1 MKWKRSG
8 RKPKRSNVRHKRLEL
23 SLLSEPDPKS
33 GASTNSANAAEIE
46 NLAEIQ
52 NSLRCR
58 GEEFGCKITAFFWNM
73 QENSQTFYHIL
84 PNGVKIVH
92 RWTPSPVAYVGVMV
106 GAGTRHELPEENGMA
121 HYIEHC
127 LFKGTNH
134 HSARQIIHA
143 IEGIGGEINAYTT
156 KEETTFYAAILA
168 EHVQLT
174 LHLIAEMI
182 LEPAFKKE
190 ETDKERMVIMDEIE
204 SYNDSPSEL
213 IYDDFESLV
222 FAGSSLALPIL
233 GTKKTLK
240 HLSSKPDYAKNWLH
254 AHYTPDRMVVFCQ
267 GNVKPDKIFRL
278 AEREFGALPRTTR
291 SLSEPTVNAKVT
303 IPSVREATYKRHTH
317 QIHAMLGGRAY
328 PLGHE
333 KQLAM
338 FLLNNILGGGSL
350 NSRLNLSL
358 REAKGL
364 VYTVESTYTPL
375 SDTGYWCVYW
385 ACDPEDYGY
394 SLGLVRQE
402 LLKLRT
408 TPLTE
413 SGLKHALQQLR
424 GQLAISAQNQ
434 ENSALAM
441 AKSMLYHGYAPEWQ
455 DTFAKIAQ
463 TSSQT
468 LQDVANELFCDKN
481 SYILTYN

>member
-1 MKWKRSG
+1 
-8 RKPKRSNVRHKRLEL
+8 
-23 SLLSEPDPKS
+23 
-33 GASTNSANAAEIE
+33 
-46 NLAEIQ
+46 
-52 NSLRCR
+52 
-58 GEEFGCKITAFFWNM
+58 M

-92 RWTPSPVAYVGVMV
+92 QWTPSPVAYVGVMV
-106 GAGTRHELPEENGMA
+106 GAGTRHETPEENGMA

-127 LFKGTNH
+127 VFKGTTH

-182 LEPAFKKE
+182 WEPTFKKE

-222 FAGSSLALPIL
+222 FAGSSLEMPIL
-233 GTKKTLK
+233 GTKKTLR
-240 HLSSKPDYAKNWLH
+240 HISSKPSYPLEWMKN
-254 AHYTPDRMVVFCQ
+254 HYTPDRMVVFCQ
-267 GNVKPDKIFRL
+267 GNVKPEKIFRL
-278 AEREFGALPRTTR
+278 AEKEFGSLPNQPQNTPNPDGQ
-291 SLSEPTVNAKVT
+291 PTVNRQSTDGQSPCKFEV
-303 IPSVREATYKRHTH
+303 SYRKNTH
-317 QIHAMLGGRAY
+317 QVHAMLGGKAY

-333 KQLAM
+333 NQLPM

-358 REAKGL
+358 RESKGL

-375 SDTGYWCVYW
+375 SDTGYWCIYW
-385 ACDPEDYGY
+385 ACDPEDYAQ
-394 SLGLVRQE
+394 SLALVKKE
-402 LLKLRT
+402 LDKLRE
-408 TPLTE
+408 TPLTP
-413 SGLKHALQQLR
+413 SALRHALIQLR
-424 GQLAISAQNQ
+424 GQMAISAQNQ
-434 ENSALAM
+434 ENAALAM
-441 AKSMLYHGYAPEWQ
+441 AKSMLYHGSAPDWQ
-455 DTFAKIAQ
+455 QTFEKIANTTPQ
-463 TSSQT
+463 
-468 LQDVANELFCDKN
+468 ELFDIAN
-481 SYILTYN
+481 DLFLAQNRYILTYK

>member
-1 MKWKRSG
+1 
-8 RKPKRSNVRHKRLEL
+8 
-23 SLLSEPDPKS
+23 
-33 GASTNSANAAEIE
+33 
-46 NLAEIQ
+46 
-52 NSLRCR
+52 
-58 GEEFGCKITAFFWNM
+58 M

-106 GAGTRHELPEENGMA
+106 GAGTRHETPEENGMA

-127 LFKGTNH
+127 VFKGTTH

-182 LEPAFKKE
+182 LQPTFKKE

-213 IYDDFESLV
+213 IYDDFENLV
-222 FAGSSLALPIL
+222 FAGSSLEMPIL
-233 GTKKTLK
+233 GTKKTLR
-240 HLSSKPDYAKNWLH
+240 HISSKPSYPLEWMKT
-254 AHYTPDRMVVFCQ
+254 HYTPNRMVVFCQ
-267 GNVKPDKIFRL
+267 GDVKPERIFRL
-278 AEREFGALPRTTR
+278 AEKEFGHLSGKISLSASETSDLSAKRSDSVSDLSGEAGLSGVAGLDSPRTA
-291 SLSEPTVNAKVT
+291 SYHK
-303 IPSVREATYKRHTH
+303 HTH
-317 QIHAMLGGRAY
+317 QVHAMMGGKAY
-328 PLGHE
+328 HLGHE
-333 KQLAM
+333 RQLAM

-358 REAKGL
+358 RESKGL

-375 SDTGYWCVYW
+375 SDTGYWCIYW
-385 ACDPEDYGY
+385 ACDPEDYTQ
-394 SLGLVRQE
+394 SLALVQKE
-402 LLKLRT
+402 LDKLRE
-408 TPLTE
+408 TPLTP
-413 SGLKHALQQLR
+413 SALRHALIQLR

-434 ENSALAM
+434 ENAALAM
-441 AKSMLYHGYAPEWQ
+441 AKSMLYHGSAPDWQ
-455 DTFAKIAQ
+455 QTVEKISLTTPQ
-463 TSSQT
+463 
-468 LQDVANELFCDKN
+468 ELFDIAN
-481 SYILTYN
+481 DLFLAQNRYILTYK

>member
-1 MKWKRSG
+1 
-8 RKPKRSNVRHKRLEL
+8 
-23 SLLSEPDPKS
+23 
-33 GASTNSANAAEIE
+33 
-46 NLAEIQ
+46 
-52 NSLRCR
+52 
-58 GEEFGCKITAFFWNM
+58 M
-73 QENSQTFYHIL
+73 QENTQTFYHIL

-106 GAGTRHELPEENGMA
+106 GAGTRDEAPEQNGMA

-127 LFKGTNH
+127 VFKGTTH

-156 KEETTFYAAILA
+156 KEETTFYAAILC

-174 LHLIAEMI
+174 LHLIAEML

-190 ETDKERMVIMDEIE
+190 ETDKERMVILDEIE

-213 IYDDFESLV
+213 IYDDFENLV
-222 FAGSSLALPIL
+222 FSGSPLAQPIL

-240 HLSSKPDYAKNWLH
+240 HISSKPEYAKAWM
-254 AHYTPDRMVVFCQ
+254 AQHYTPDRMVVFCQ
-267 GNVKPDKIFRL
+267 GDLKPEKIFRL
-278 AEREFGALPRTTR
+278 AEREFGYLTTKTSNLENLQTAKRPNIENLQTAEGEHER
-291 SLSEPTVNAKVT
+291 SYHK
-303 IPSVREATYKRHTH
+303 HTH
-317 QIHAMLGGRAY
+317 QVHAMLGGRAY

-358 REAKGL
+358 RESKGL

-375 SDTGYWCVYW
+375 SDTGYWCIYW
-385 ACDPEDYGY
+385 ACDPEDYNY
-394 SLGLVRQE
+394 SLELVRHE
-402 LLKLRT
+402 LDKMRETPMSEASLRKAI
-408 TPLTE
+408 E
-413 SGLKHALQQLR
+413 QLR

-441 AKSMLYHGYAPEWQ
+441 AKSMLYRGNAPSWQ
-455 DTFAKIAQ
+455 ETIQKIAK
-463 TSSQT
+463 TSSQ
-468 LQDVANELFCDKN
+468 QISEIANELFLAEN
-481 SYILTYN
+481 RYILTYE

>member
-1 MKWKRSG
+1 M
-8 RKPKRSNVRHKRLEL
+8 
-23 SLLSEPDPKS
+23 
-33 GASTNSANAAEIE
+33 
-46 NLAEIQ
+46 
-52 NSLRCR
+52 
-58 GEEFGCKITAFFWNM
+58 
-73 QENSQTFYHIL
+73 
-84 PNGVKIVH
+84 H

-106 GAGTRHELPEENGMA
+106 GAGTRDELPEENGMA

-127 LFKGTNH
+127 VFKGTTR
-134 HSARQIIHA
+134 HSARAIIHA

-156 KEETTFYAAILA
+156 KEETAFYAAILC

-182 LEPAFKKE
+182 LHPAFKKE
-190 ETDKERMVIMDEIE
+190 ETDKERMVILDEIE

-222 FAGSSLALPIL
+222 FEGSPLAMPIL
-233 GTKKTLK
+233 GTRKTLR
-240 HLSSKPDYAKNWLH
+240 HISSKPDYALQWMK
-254 AHYTPDRMVVFCQ
+254 AHYTPERMVVFCQ
-267 GNVKPDKIFRL
+267 GNIKPERIFKL
-278 AEREFGALPRTTR
+278 AEKEFGSLQKVLSLENGPRTDRDWTDIGPR
-291 SLSEPTVNAKVT
+291 MPRKMSFK
-303 IPSVREATYKRHTH
+303 KHTH

-328 PLGHE
+328 EIGHE
-333 KQLAM
+333 NQLAM

-358 REAKGL
+358 RESKGL

-385 ACDPEDYGY
+385 ACDPEDFEQ
-394 SLGLVRQE
+394 SKGLVCKE
-402 LLKLRT
+402 LDKLCN

-413 SGLKHALQQLR
+413 STLRHALAQLR

-441 AKSMLYHGYAPEWQ
+441 AKSMLYRG
-455 DTFAKIAQ
+455 
-463 TSSQT
+463 
-468 LQDVANELFCDKN
+468 N
-481 SYILTYN
+481 SPS

>member
-1 MKWKRSG
+1 
-8 RKPKRSNVRHKRLEL
+8 
-23 SLLSEPDPKS
+23 
-33 GASTNSANAAEIE
+33 
-46 NLAEIQ
+46 
-52 NSLRCR
+52 
-58 GEEFGCKITAFFWNM
+58 M
-73 QENSQTFYHIL
+73 QENTQTFYHIL

-92 RWTPSPVAYVGVMV
+92 RRTPSPVAYIGVMV
-106 GAGTRHELPEENGMA
+106 GTGTRDESPDINGMA

-127 LFKGTNH
+127 VFKGTAH

-156 KEETTFYAAILA
+156 KEETTFYAAILC

-174 LHLIAEMI
+174 LHLIAEML

-204 SYNDSPSEL
+204 SYNDQPSEL

-233 GTKKTLK
+233 GTKKTLR
-240 HLSSKPDYAKNWLH
+240 HLSSKPEIARNWMQ
-254 AHYTPDRMVVFCQ
+254 AHYTPERMVVFSQ
-267 GNVKPDKIFRL
+267 GDVKPERIFKI
-278 AEREFGALPRTTR
+278 AEREFGGLRGNMKDLKVIKNAKDIKEAAERTR
-291 SLSEPTVNAKVT
+291 SF
-303 IPSVREATYKRHTH
+303 KRHTH
-317 QIHAMLGGRAY
+317 QTHAMLGGKAY
-328 PLGHE
+328 PIGHE
-333 KQLAM
+333 NQLAM

-385 ACDPEDYGY
+385 ACDPEDYAQ
-394 SLGLVRQE
+394 SLDLVRHE
-402 LLKLRT
+402 LDKLRT
-408 TPLTE
+408 TPLSE
-413 SGLKHALQQLR
+413 NGLRNALQQLR

-441 AKSMLYHGYAPEWQ
+441 AKSVLYRNHAPEWQ
-455 DTFAKIAQ
+455 EVFAKIAQ
-463 TSSQT
+463 TTIMQ
-468 LQDVANELFCDKN
+468 LQEVAKEVFYPSNT
-481 SYILTYN
+481 YILTYE

>member
-1 MKWKRSG
+1 
-8 RKPKRSNVRHKRLEL
+8 
-23 SLLSEPDPKS
+23 
-33 GASTNSANAAEIE
+33 
-46 NLAEIQ
+46 
-52 NSLRCR
+52 
-58 GEEFGCKITAFFWNM
+58 M
-73 QENSQTFYHIL
+73 QENTQTFYHIL

-92 RWTPSPVAYVGVMV
+92 RRTPSPVAYVGVMV
-106 GAGTRHELPEENGMA
+106 GAGTRDESPEENGMA

-127 LFKGTNH
+127 VFKGTAH
-134 HSARQIIHA
+134 HSARQIIHS

-156 KEETTFYAAILA
+156 KEETTFYAAILC

-182 LEPAFKKE
+182 KEPAFKKE
-190 ETDKERMVIMDEIE
+190 ETDKERMVILDEIE
-204 SYNDSPSEL
+204 SYNDQPSEL

-222 FAGSSLALPIL
+222 FAGNSLAMPIL

-240 HLSSKPDYAKNWLH
+240 HLSSKPEYAKRWMA

-267 GNVKPDKIFRL
+267 GNVKPEKIFRI
-278 AEREFGALPRTTR
+278 AEKEFGGLTGRSSHPRTP
-291 SLSEPTVNAKVT
+291 SLPGQGERTCSFRK
-303 IPSVREATYKRHTH
+303 HTH

-333 KQLAM
+333 HQLAM

-385 ACDPEDYGY
+385 ACDPEDYIQ
-394 SLGLVRQE
+394 SLGLVQRE
-402 LLKLRT
+402 LDTLCT
-408 TPLTE
+408 TPLSE
-413 SGLKHALQQLR
+413 HGLQKALQQLR

-441 AKSMLYHGYAPEWQ
+441 AKSVLYRGYAPDWQ
-455 DTFAKIAQ
+455 DIFDKIAQ
-463 TSSQT
+463 TSAQELLNVS
-468 LQDVANELFCDKN
+468 NEQFN
-481 SYILTYN
+481 PENRYILTYE

>member
-1 MKWKRSG
+1 
-8 RKPKRSNVRHKRLEL
+8 
-23 SLLSEPDPKS
+23 
-33 GASTNSANAAEIE
+33 
-46 NLAEIQ
+46 
-52 NSLRCR
+52 
-58 GEEFGCKITAFFWNM
+58 M

-92 RWTPSPVAYVGVMV
+92 RWTPSPVAYIGVMV
-106 GAGTRHELPEENGMA
+106 GAGTRNETPEQNGMA

-127 LFKGTNH
+127 VFKGTAH

-156 KEETTFYAAILA
+156 KEETTFYAAILT

-190 ETDKERMVIMDEIE
+190 ETDKERMVILDEIE

-213 IYDDFESLV
+213 IYDDFENLV
-222 FAGSSLALPIL
+222 FSGSPLAQPIL
-233 GTKKTLK
+233 GSKKTLK
-240 HLSSKPDYAKNWLH
+240 HISSKPEYAKAWM
-254 AHYTPDRMVVFCQ
+254 AQHYTPDRMVVFCQ
-267 GNVKPDKIFRL
+267 GDLKPDRIFRL
-278 AEREFGALPRTTR
+278 AEREFGHLSAER
-291 SLSEPTVNAKVT
+291 SVSASGLSG
-303 IPSVREATYKRHTH
+303 EAGLSAHEHERSFKKHTH
-317 QIHAMLGGRAY
+317 QVHAMLGGRAY

-333 KQLAM
+333 HQLAM

-358 REAKGL
+358 RESKGL

-375 SDTGYWCVYW
+375 SDTGYWCIYW
-385 ACDPEDYGY
+385 ACDPEDYNY
-394 SLGLVRQE
+394 SLELVRHE
-402 LLKLRT
+402 LDKLRE
-408 TPLTE
+408 TPMSEASLRKAIE
-413 SGLKHALQQLR
+413 QLR

-441 AKSMLYHGYAPEWQ
+441 AKSMLYRGNAPSWQ
-455 DTFAKIAQ
+455 ETIQKIAK
-463 TSSQT
+463 TSPQQISEI
-468 LQDVANELFCDKN
+468 ANELFLAEN
-481 SYILTYN
+481 RYILTYE

>member
-1 MKWKRSG
+1 
-8 RKPKRSNVRHKRLEL
+8 
-23 SLLSEPDPKS
+23 
-33 GASTNSANAAEIE
+33 
-46 NLAEIQ
+46 
-52 NSLRCR
+52 
-58 GEEFGCKITAFFWNM
+58 M
-73 QENSQTFYHIL
+73 QEKIQTFYHIL
-84 PNGVKIVH
+84 PNGVRIVH
-92 RWTPSPVAYVGVMV
+92 RRTSSPVAYIGVMV
-106 GAGTRHELPEENGMA
+106 GAGTRDEQPEENGMA

-127 LFKGTNH
+127 VFKGTAH

-168 EHVQLT
+168 EHIQLT

-182 LEPAFKKE
+182 LEPTFRKE

-204 SYNDSPSEL
+204 SYNDQPSEL

-222 FAGSSLALPIL
+222 FAGSPLAMPIL
-233 GTKKTLK
+233 GTKKTLR
-240 HLSSKPDYAKNWLH
+240 HISSKPEYAKKWM
-254 AHYTPDRMVVFCQ
+254 AEHYRPERMVVFCQ
-267 GNVKPDKIFRL
+267 GDVAPEKVFRL
-278 AEREFGALPRTTR
+278 AEKEFGHLVESRNSDSKTTHTCLENV
-291 SLSEPTVNAKVT
+291 STKVQEM
-303 IPSVREATYKRHTH
+303 SYKRHTH
-317 QIHAMLGGRAY
+317 QVHAMLGGRAY

-333 KQLAM
+333 NQLAM

-358 REAKGL
+358 RESKGL

-385 ACDPEDYGY
+385 ACDPEDYEQ
-394 SLGLVRQE
+394 SLKLVRRE
-402 LLKLRT
+402 LDKLCT

-441 AKSMLYHGYAPEWQ
+441 AKSMLYHGKAPEWQ
-455 DTFAKIAQ
+455 EIFHKIEQ
-463 TSSQT
+463 TDI
-468 LQDVANELFCDKN
+468 LQLKNVANELLNPN
-481 SYILTYN
+481 STYILTYE

>member
-1 MKWKRSG
+1 
-8 RKPKRSNVRHKRLEL
+8 
-23 SLLSEPDPKS
+23 
-33 GASTNSANAAEIE
+33 
-46 NLAEIQ
+46 
-52 NSLRCR
+52 
-58 GEEFGCKITAFFWNM
+58 M

-106 GAGTRHELPEENGMA
+106 GAGTRDEEPEINGMA

-127 LFKGTNH
+127 VFKGTAH

-174 LHLIAEMI
+174 LHLIAEM
-182 LEPAFKKE
+182 LLQPAFKKE

-222 FAGSSLALPIL
+222 FDGSSLALPIL

-240 HLSSKPDYAKNWLH
+240 HLSSKPDFALNWMKQ
-254 AHYTPDRMVVFCQ
+254 HYTPDRMVVFCQ
-267 GNVKPDKIFRL
+267 GNVKPEKIFRI
-278 AEREFGALPRTTR
+278 AEREFGQLVESRNTKDRPSGSKPLFSLNEQRER
-291 SLSEPTVNAKVT
+291 S
-303 IPSVREATYKRHTH
+303 YKRHTH
-317 QIHAMLGGRAY
+317 QVHAMLGGRAY

-338 FLLNNILGGGSL
+338 FLMNNILGGGSL

-358 REAKGL
+358 RESKGL

-385 ACDPEDYGY
+385 ACDPEDYNY
-394 SLGLVRQE
+394 SLELVKHE
-402 LLKLRT
+402 LDKLRT

-413 SGLKHALQQLR
+413 SGLQHALQQLR

-434 ENSALAM
+434 ENSALAL
-441 AKSMLYHGYAPEWQ
+441 AKSMLYHGVAPDWQ
-455 DTFAKIAQ
+455 ETFGTIAT
-463 TSSQT
+463 TSA
-468 LQDVANELFCDKN
+468 QDLLKVANELFCDEN
-481 SYILTYN
+481 CYILTYI